1 VLGEFFGST
10 DSRKEIPDVENAV
23 TTDEETK
30 QIVPK
35 DVVPMKPNPN
45 YGKNVMDSPLY
56 LLSSAGGLNPL
67 TSVETQY
74 SLGMGQRTL
83 LAGFSGFAEI
93 LDNIVNLGD
102 ACSFVQNW
110 AVRGIGMIVGI
121 VAAVFSGGGTLAVQA
136 ATSGGMI
143 LASMLLESII
153 NNALHG
159 SILSSGMS
167 EAPIDRAAAMW
178 SGTSSILSESAKN
191 RGMIPGNVEQITA
204 YNNLQTDSKN
214 DYIAVEREGANPL
227 DITNQYSFLGSL
239 SRSLLPY
246 VSGSNSVQST
256 FGNILSFT
264 SGSLSRAFVPLT
276 THAATIDPAR
286 FNHCDDDAYVDM
298 NIDADV
304 QCNVRYIMPASDLTL
319 DTDEVAKYMETNGYV
334 ETHTT
339 TGLPPGY
346 TPPKPTESQ
355 GFAMDMLNS
364 TVNTFYDTRNY
375 VNDYGKFLDFCVYR
389 VLPWGETFEET
400 GQMNGIDPEWR
411 SGKKCLDTTDPMIS
425 NFRVYTFD
433 KTVSE
438 AEDEDAIVIP
448 TDGSSSTAPTPGGS
462 NGTVNP
468 NGWAFPTLAGAP
480 LNQGFSST
488 HFALDIGGDPSNTHI
503 PIYAMRDGVVM
514 SAGNLPSPYINACVS
529 PTGTIQQ
536 TVVIKHEIDGQTYY
550 SAYHHVQ
557 AGSFNVQAG
566 SVVKAGDQIAL
577 MGNTGCSFGQHLHVE
592 LWRNSI
598 YGNGTPIDLGP
609 ILYG

>member
-1 VLGEFFGST
+1 
-10 DSRKEIPDVENAV
+10 
-23 TTDEETK
+23 
-30 QIVPK
+30 
-35 DVVPMKPNPN
+35 
-45 YGKNVMDSPLY
+45 
-56 LLSSAGGLNPL
+56 
-67 TSVETQY
+67 
-74 SLGMGQRTL
+74 
-83 LAGFSGFAEI
+83 
-93 LDNIVNLGD
+93 
-102 ACSFVQNW
+102 
-110 AVRGIGMIVGI
+110 
-121 VAAVFSGGGTLAVQA
+121 
-136 ATSGGMI
+136 
-143 LASMLLESII
+143 
-153 NNALHG
+153 
-159 SILSSGMS
+159 
-167 EAPIDRAAAMW
+167 MW

-264 SGSLSRAFVPLT
+264 SSSLGRAFVPLT

-286 FNHCDDDAYVDM
+286 FNHCDDDAYVDL

-334 ETHTT
+334 ETDTT

-389 VLPWGETFEET
+389 IMPWGETFKDGT
-400 GQMNGIDPEWR
+400 QINDVGDEWVN
-411 SGKKCLDTTDPMIS
+411 GKKCLDTTDPMIS

-488 HFALDIGGDPSNTHI
+488 HFALDIGGDPSDTHI